1 VPFLRLILTRIATSI
16 VTLWLVS
23 VMVFL
28 AVEVLPGDVA
38 SRILGREAPE
48 AAKAALRDELNL
60 DAPVIPRYLAWA
72 GGALTGDFG
81 QSIASGKPVS
91 EVLGQRLGNTLLLS
105 GLAFLIYLPLSILP
119 AMLQAQ
125 APDGPVDRL
134 IGTITMLLLALPE
147 FLTATLF
154 LFAFA
159 VVLPWFPPIAQLI
172 ADMTWGE
179 TLHALALPAATLG
192 LLLATYGVRLLRE
205 SLVGLKEAE
214 FIRMARLKGLTP
226 RRILWVHL
234 LPNAVTPWLNATA
247 LNVAFLIGGVVVVE
261 KVFGFPGFGSM
272 LVDALQLRDLPV
284 IEAGVL
290 IAAAIF
296 ILVNLLADLLSLLS
310 NPRLRGLS

>member
-1 VPFLRLILTRIATSI
+1 V
-16 VTLWLVS
+16 
-23 VMVFL
+23 
-28 AVEVLPGDVA
+28 
-38 SRILGREAPE
+38 
-48 AAKAALRDELNL
+48 
-60 DAPVIPRYLAWA
+60 
-72 GGALTGDFG
+72 
-81 QSIASGKPVS
+81 
-91 EVLGQRLGNTLLLS
+91 
-105 GLAFLIYLPLSILP
+105 
-119 AMLQAQ
+119 
-125 APDGPVDRL
+125 
-134 IGTITMLLLALPE
+134 
-147 FLTATLF
+147 
-154 LFAFA
+154 
-159 VVLPWFPPIAQLI
+159 
-172 ADMTWGE
+172 
-179 TLHALALPAATLG
+179 LG

-290 IAAAIF
+290 IAAVIF

-310 NPRLRGLS
+310 NPRLRG